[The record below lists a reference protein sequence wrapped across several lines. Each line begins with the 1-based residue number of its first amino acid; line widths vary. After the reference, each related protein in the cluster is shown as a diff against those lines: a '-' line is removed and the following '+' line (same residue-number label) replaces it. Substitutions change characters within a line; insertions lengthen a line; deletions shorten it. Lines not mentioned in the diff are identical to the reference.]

1 MKSYNRLDFSG
12 VEFSA
17 INQALIPGAMSE
29 GYEGEGVGVVV
40 GGAPPQPTLRDKLM
54 GILNKKEQTSFHP
67 QKSAETD

>member
-1 MKSYNRLDFSG
+1 
-12 VEFSA
+12 
-17 INQALIPGAMSE
+17 MSE

-54 GILNKKEQTSFHP
+54 GILNKKEQISFHP